1 MNHLNRYLKITLS
14 LTLLVFLT
22 ACELDE
28 DLDPIDTDSRDKFTG
43 TWLFSESPAAR
54 SISYSV
60 SVSKDPSNSSQVI
73 LKNFGNFGNS
83 YSAYGIVTSSRIVV
97 PSQEIYPGMTI
108 DGDGSMPSTNRM
120 EWSYS
125 INGGGEL
132 EEYVATATK

>member
-1 MNHLNRYLKITLS
+1 MYHFNRYLRIALS
-14 LTLLVFLT
+14 LTLLVFMT

-28 DLDPIDTDSRDKFTG
+28 DLDPIDADSRDKFTG
-43 TWLFSESPAAR
+43 TWLFSEAPAAR

-60 SVSKDPSNSSQVI
+60 TVSKDPTNSSQVI

-97 PSQEIYPGMTI
+97 PTQEIYPGMAI
-108 DGDGSMPSTNRM
+108 DGDGSMPSSSLM

-125 INGGGEL
+125 IEGGGEL